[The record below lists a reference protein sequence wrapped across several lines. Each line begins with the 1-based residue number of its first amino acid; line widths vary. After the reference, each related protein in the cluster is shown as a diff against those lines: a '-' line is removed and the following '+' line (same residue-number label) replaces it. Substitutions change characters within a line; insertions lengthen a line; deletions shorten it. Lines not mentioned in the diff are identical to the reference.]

1 MREKIDLFLP
11 CEDIEVAQSALLE
24 LHDNKTVQHIN
35 LLVSADFAA
44 HHQVPDGCTF
54 VVIDRLESSN
64 TVESIAENTDA
75 DYVMICTKTTPIK
88 WGLYALERFL
98 RTADDTGAVM
108 VYSDYYSLIK
118 EDKEAAK
125 VGGKEEKDGAET
137 HEAKADGA
145 ETHKLK
151 AEQEANTGKLIKHP
165 VIDYQSGS
173 LRDDFDFGSLWFIK
187 AQALHD
193 FIAQQDRADYQYA
206 GLYDLRLYLSR
217 VGEIFHLNEFLYT
230 EDELDNR
237 KSGEKQF
244 DYVNPRNR
252 EVQIEME
259 KACTLHLNKVG
270 ALIDTSFYRQP
281 DFGEQEF
288 FYEASVIIP
297 VFNREK
303 TIADAVKSA
312 LSQKANFKFN
322 VIVVNNHSTDRTGE
336 ILDEIAREMEA
347 RNDKQAGRL
356 VQIVP
361 ERNDLGIGGCWN
373 VAINSEHCG
382 KFAVQ
387 LDSDD
392 LYSSP
397 KTLQKIVDAF
407 HNQKAAMMIG
417 SYRMCDFDLNTL
429 PPGLIDHKEWT
440 EENGCNNALRIN
452 GLGAPRAFFTPLVRQ
467 IQFPNTS
474 YGEDYALGLAFSR
487 RYRIGRIYDELYL
500 CRRWGGNSDAA
511 LSIEKVNANNLYKDR
526 LRTMELKARQQ
537 MLQGKADIME
547 DSSIS
552 RFFNRQLERW
562 EDARHRYRDLK
573 HVESQTLSDLLKLQ
587 WNPARI
593 VSTGAKI
600 DKKTLD
606 ERPCFLCEKNRP
618 KVQMSKQIDER
629 FYLLVN
635 PFPIL
640 PVHFT
645 IPARK
650 HQPQA
655 IFKNYGEMHR
665 FLSLHSELMVFYNGP
680 KCGASAPDH
689 LHFQAGTS
697 GILPLQNNWQRLS
710 RNLTDI
716 ICLND
721 EEKIAAIRD
730 YTVPAFVIISKSE
743 ECDEMLFKRLYS
755 AMPQRGDETE
765 PMMNIVAWRK
775 GDEYIS
781 IVIPREKHRPEAYFA
796 DGDAQIMVSPGAL
809 DMSGLIIT
817 PREEDFRKLTEEKA
831 EAILKECGI
840 SGEKMECII
849 HKLKAAK
856 EAEESTVTTSTLY
869 NNGKQPNVSVGIVSG
884 QKIHFS
890 LNKPYLAKG
899 ELVTG
904 EQEVE
909 FSEGG
914 VLWNGNQY
922 SSLTFH
928 PQSCDASFSLSD
940 VTIGINFHWER
951 KETQTFLGTL
961 HFVVE
966 SDKICAINELP
977 VEKYLESVI
986 SSEMSATSS
995 LELLKAHA
1003 VISRSW
1009 LLAQMKKRRDVA
1021 ESGNNF
1027 FSFVKKDDMLIRWY
1041 DREDHT
1047 IFDVCADDHCQRY
1060 QGITKE
1066 TSPHV
1071 AEAIRQTKGQI
1082 LMDGEEICDARFSK
1096 CCGGITEEFQY
1107 CWEDTP
1113 KTYLT
1118 AVRDI
1123 ALGVEHTLPN
1133 LTNEEEA
1140 EKWIRFNRP
1149 AFCNTQDK
1157 KILSEVLNDYDQET
1171 VNFYRWKETLSQEK
1185 LQQLIADKLKMD
1197 LGAILDMKAVERGK
1211 SGRIS
1216 KLQLIG
1222 TEKTF
1227 TIGKE
1232 LEIRRTLSDSHLLSS
1247 AFVVDKYDKDEQG
1260 VPQRFELI
1268 GAGWGH
1274 GVGLCQIGAAVMG
1287 EQGYHYDAILLHY
1300 YQGAEIK
1307 KLYK

>member
-11 CEDIEVAQSALLE
+11 CEYIDDAQNALSV
-24 LHDNKTVQHIN
+24 LHEYKTVQHIHF
-35 LLVSADFAA
+35 LVSADFAA
-44 HHQVPDGCTF
+44 HHQVPEGCTF
-54 VVIDRLESSN
+54 VITDRLESSN
-64 TVESIAENTDA
+64 TIASIAENTDA
-75 DYVMICTKTTPIK
+75 DYVMICTRHTTIG
-88 WGLYALERFL
+88 WGNNTLERFL
-98 RTADDTGAVM
+98 RVADDTDAVM
-108 VYSDYYSLIK
+108 VYADHYK
-118 EDKEAAK
+118 MVE
-125 VGGKEEKDGAET
+125 GKME
-137 HEAKADGA
+137 
-145 ETHKLK
+145 
-151 AEQEANTGKLIKHP
+151 KHP

-173 LRDDFDFGSLWFIK
+173 LRDDFDFGSLWCIK
-187 AQALHD
+187 AQALAD
-193 FIAQQDRADYQYA
+193 YIAQPDREEYQFA
-206 GLYDLRLYLSR
+206 ALYDLRLYLSR
-217 VGEIFHLNEFLYT
+217 VGEIFHLNEFLYS
-230 EDELDNR
+230 EAELDTR

-259 KACTLHLNKVG
+259 KACTQHLGKVG
-270 ALIDTSFYRQP
+270 ALIDTTFYRQP
-281 DFGEQEF
+281 DFGEQDFE
-288 FYEASVIIP
+288 YEASVIIP

-303 TIADAVKSA
+303 TVADAVKSA
-312 LSQKANFKFN
+312 LGQKANFKFN

-336 ILDEIAREMEA
+336 ILDELKADNLI
-347 RNDKQAGRL
+347 
-356 VQIVP
+356 QIVP
-361 ERNDLGIGGCWN
+361 ERTDLGIGGCWN
-373 VAINSEHCG
+373 EAINSSFCG

-407 HNQKAAMMIG
+407 YKQKAAMIIG

-440 EENGCNNALRIN
+440 DENGCNNALRIN

-500 CRRWGGNSDAA
+500 CRRWVGNSDAA
-511 LSIEKVNANNLYKDR
+511 LSVEKVNANNLYKDR
-526 LRTMELKARQQ
+526 LRTMELKARQHL
-537 MLQGKADIME
+537 LQGKADIME

-552 RFFNRQLERW
+552 RFFNRQLEVW
-562 EDARHRYRDLK
+562 TDARHRFRDLK
-573 HVESQTLSDLLKLQ
+573 HVETRQFSDQLKLQ

-600 DKKTLD
+600 DKKTLG
-606 ERPCFLCEKNRP
+606 ERPCFLCDKNRP
-618 KVQMSKQIDER
+618 KEQMSKQIDEK
-629 FYLLVN
+629 FHLLVN

-650 HQPQA
+650 HQPQL
-655 IFKNYGEMHR
+655 IYKNYGEMHR
-665 FLSLHSELMVFYNGP
+665 FISLHSDLMVFYNGP

-689 LHFQAGTS
+689 LHFQAGTN
-697 GILPLQNNWQRLS
+697 GILPLQANWQRLS

-716 ICLND
+716 ISLND
-721 EEKIAAIRD
+721 EEKISVVRD
-730 YTVPAFVIISKSE
+730 FIVPAFVIISKSAE
-743 ECDEMLFKRLYS
+743 SDEALFRRLYK

-765 PMMNIVAWRK
+765 PMMNIISWRK
-775 GDEYIS
+775 GEEFIS
-781 IVIPREKHRPEAYFA
+781 VVIPREKHRPEAYFA
-796 DGDAQIMVSPGAL
+796 EGDAQFVVSPGAL

-831 EAILKECGI
+831 LSLLQECGV
-840 SGEKMECII
+840 SEEKMNAII
-849 HKLKAAK
+849 AKLKASKDAEDAA
-856 EAEESTVTTSTLY
+856 EASSTLY
-869 NNGKQPNVSVGIVSG
+869 NKGKQPDVTVGIVSA

-899 ELVTG
+899 EKVLG
-904 EQEVE
+904 EQVVE

-922 SSLTFH
+922 SQLTFH
-928 PQSCDASFSLSD
+928 PQSADASFSLSD
-940 VTIGINFHWER
+940 VTIGVNFHWER

-961 HFVVE
+961 RFVVE
-966 SDKICAINELP
+966 SDKIVAINELP

-1009 LLAQMKKRRDVA
+1009 LLAQMKKRREVA
-1021 ESGNNF
+1021 ENGNNF
-1027 FSFVKKDDMLIRWY
+1027 FSFTKKEDTLIRWY

-1047 IFDVCADDHCQRY
+1047 LFDVCADDHCQRY

>member
-11 CEDIEVAQSALLE
+11 CEDLMVAQEALTE

-35 LLVSADFAA
+35 LLVSSDFAA
-44 HHQVPDGCTF
+44 QHQVPDGCTF

-64 TVESIAENTDA
+64 TITSIAENTDA
-75 DYVMICTKTTPIK
+75 DYVIICTKTTPIK

-108 VYSDYYSLIK
+108 IYSDHYSM
-118 EDKEAAK
+118 
-125 VGGKEEKDGAET
+125 VKDESLSQ
-137 HEAKADGA
+137 DGTSA
-145 ETHKLK
+145 V
-151 AEQEANTGKLIKHP
+151 GKLEKHP
-165 VIDYQSGS
+165 VIDYQEGS
-173 LRDDFDFGSLWFIK
+173 LRDDFDFGSLWLIK
-187 AQALHD
+187 SQCLRDYAAQT
-193 FIAQQDRADYQYA
+193 DRVDYLYA

-217 VGEIFHLNEFLYT
+217 VGEIFHLNEYLYT
-230 EDELDNR
+230 ENELDTR

-259 KACTLHLNKVG
+259 RACTQHLEKVG
-270 ALIDTSFYRQP
+270 ALIDTSYYRLP
-281 DFGEQEF
+281 DFNEQDFE
-288 FYEASVIIP
+288 YEASVVIP

-322 VIVVNNHSTDRTGE
+322 VIVVNNHSTDKTGE
-336 ILDEIAREMEA
+336 ILSRIAHEMEEK
-347 RNDKQAGRL
+347 NDKQAGRL
-356 VQIVP
+356 IQIVP
-361 ERNDLGIGGCWN
+361 ERRDLGIGGCWN
-373 VAINSEHCG
+373 VAINSDHCG

-407 HNQKAAMMIG
+407 YKQKAAMMIG

-440 EENGCNNALRIN
+440 EDNGCNNALRIN

-511 LSIEKVNANNLYKDR
+511 LSIDRVNANNLYKDR
-526 LRTMELKARQQ
+526 LRTMELKARRQ

-552 RFFNRQLERW
+552 RFFNRQLEKW
-562 EDARHRYRDLK
+562 DDARHRFRDLK
-573 HVESQTLSDLLKLQ
+573 HVETKKLSEEVRLQ
-587 WNPARI
+587 FNPARI

-600 DKKTLD
+600 DKKTLG
-606 ERPCFLCEKNRP
+606 ERPCFLCDKNRP
-618 KVQMSKQIDER
+618 KEQMSQQIDER
-629 FYLLVN
+629 FHLLVN

-655 IFKNYGEMHR
+655 IYKNYGEMHR
-665 FLSLHSELMVFYNGP
+665 FLSLHSELTVFYNGP

-697 GILPLQNNWQRLS
+697 GILPLQANWQRLS

-716 ICLND
+716 ISLND
-721 EEKIAAIRD
+721 EEKIAVVRD
-730 YTVPAFVIISKSE
+730 FIVPAFVIISKSE
-743 ECDEMLFKRLYS
+743 ESDETLFHRLYKS
-755 AMPQRGDETE
+755 MPMRGDETE
-765 PMMNIVAWRK
+765 PMMNIIAWRK
-775 GDEYIS
+775 EDEYIS
-781 IVIPREKHRPEAYFA
+781 VVIPREKHRPEAYFA
-796 DGDAQIMVSPGAL
+796 EGDAQVMVSPGAL

-817 PREEDFRKLTEEKA
+817 PREEDFHKLTEESA
-831 EAILKECGI
+831 TTILQECGI
-840 SGEKMECII
+840 STEKMNSIVT
-849 HKLKAAK
+849 KLKTSK
-856 EAEESTVTTSTLY
+856 EAETGAETATLY
-869 NNGKQPNVSVGIVSG
+869 NNGKQPNVTVGIVSG

-899 ELVTG
+899 ETVMG
-904 EQEVE
+904 EQVVE

-922 SSLTFH
+922 SKLTFH
-928 PQSCDASFSLSD
+928 PQSADASFSLSD
-940 VTIGINFHWER
+940 VTIGVNFHWER

-961 HFVVE
+961 RFVVE
-966 SDKICAINELP
+966 ADKICAINELP

-1009 LLAQMKKRRDVA
+1009 LLAQMKKRREVA
-1021 ESGNNF
+1021 ASGNNF

-1071 AEAIRQTKGQI
+1071 AEAIRQTLGQV
-1082 LMDGEEICDARFSK
+1082 LLDGEDICDARFSK
-1096 CCGGITEEFQY
+1096 CCGGETEEFQY

-1113 KTYLT
+1113 KSYLT
-1118 AVRDI
+1118 AVRDLV
-1123 ALGVEHTLPN
+1123 LGVK
-1133 LTNEEEA
+1133 NEEYSSLQDEA
-1140 EKWIRFNRP
+1140 TAERWIRSNPP
-1149 AFCNTQDK
+1149 AFCNTTDK
-1157 KILSEVLNDYDQET
+1157 KILSQVLNDYDQET
-1171 VNFYRWKETLSQEK
+1171 ADFYRWKVTYSQEK
-1185 LQQLIADKLKMD
+1185 IQQLFEEKLKMNF
-1197 LGAILDMKAVERGK
+1197 GSILDMKAVERGK

-1216 KLQLIG
+1216 KLQIIG

-1232 LEIRRTLSDSHLLSS
+1232 LEIRRALSDTHLYSS

-1260 VPQRFELI
+1260 VPQRFEII

-1287 EQGYHYDAILLHY
+1287 EQGYAYNDILLHY

-1307 KLYK
+1307 QLYK